1 MKVARGKPPSVSARR
16 SDFVSQAAAAFA
28 VFLWC
33 GCRVFRSSEQYAH
46 KVRAPKFSNDLQCF
60 MVTSQHSD
68 PPVLPGSDWSGPR
81 WYQASCRQ
89 ELFFGLR
96 PPQSTGCR
104 LSQPVEFGC
113 KISGGQTGIWFV
125 LCQLSADKIVP
136 DFEPTPKA
144 GILLYNGNLHWL
156 TVVKHPETMD
166 FSFSRHGWWWNGLE
180 ESQVLK
186 TVLSNWTFGSC
197 LKDPQLLI
205 RWEPHTHTI
214 SSIAHPWQEVIFQTL
229 FQVFLVLLGTCAV
242 RCEVVPRH
250 PTYPF
255 FSHTL
260 RTETWMK
267 GKTLNGISHRW
278 MTHLETD
285 IFWSFVLQTVEMLW
299 VALMVLALAND
310 L

>member
-1 MKVARGKPPSVSARR
+1 MKVARGKPPSASARR

-166 FSFSRHGWWWNGLE
+166 FLFRDMDGGGTALKNHKYSRQSCQTGR
-180 ESQVLK
+180 SDRVSK
-186 TVLSNWTFGSC
+186 TPNFWFAGSRI
-197 LKDPQLLI
+197 PI
-205 RWEPHTHTI
+205 P
-214 SSIAHPWQEVIFQTL
+214 
-229 FQVFLVLLGTCAV
+229 
-242 RCEVVPRH
+242 
-250 PTYPF
+250 
-255 FSHTL
+255 
-260 RTETWMK
+260 
-267 GKTLNGISHRW
+267 
-278 MTHLETD
+278 
-285 IFWSFVLQTVEMLW
+285 
-299 VALMVLALAND
+299 
-310 L
+310 